1 MLNESKLSRLR
12 TSQLSKGK
20 AKGKFFSKLD
30 PQAEFCKGKPE
41 KGKFGKGKL
50 GKGKLSKDKFGK
62 GKLGRWDSDVSEDD
76 IEPEKGKF
84 GKGKLGKGKL
94 SKDKFGKGKFG
105 RWDSD
110 VSEDDIEPEKGK
122 FGKGKLGK
130 GKLSKDKFG
139 KGKFGGWDSDV
150 SEDDIDDFINRFNQE
165 FCVTKGKGLGEGES
179 VQSLKKGK
187 PGPGKKGIKGKP
199 TLQGKPGDRQS
210 PEEIKAILDEFCT
223 WEDVLM
229 VVDRDGTPL
238 RYADEQVAK
247 WEEEDRMALEKG
259 KFGKG
264 FKGKGKGKG
273 KLVKGKSIL
282 ALSWTVLVFL
292 PSEQNGCFE
301 QLDLRQPEL
310 GGLRERFRLRGEQ
323 RCLRGPGIW
332 AQCRV
337 E

>member
-30 PQAEFCKGKPE
+30 PPAEFCKGKPE

-62 GKLGRWDSDVSEDD
+62 GK
-76 IEPEKGKF
+76 F
-84 GKGKLGKGKL
+84 GG
-94 SKDKFGKGKFG
+94 
-105 RWDSD
+105 WDSD

-165 FCVTKGKGLGEGES
+165 FGVTKGKGLGEGES

-210 PEEIKAILDEFCT
+210 PEEIKAMLDEFCT

-273 KLVKGKSIL
+273 KFVKGKSIL
-282 ALSWTVLVFL
+282 PLSWTVLVFL
-292 PSEQNGCFE
+292 
-301 QLDLRQPEL
+301 
-310 GGLRERFRLRGEQ
+310 
-323 RCLRGPGIW
+323 
-332 AQCRV
+332 AK
-337 E
+337 